1 MFPLI
6 RISDTLVIPTYYLIL
21 SGAVCLALL
30 WVSRR
35 SVLFGLSRQRALDLS
50 LIIMVSGFI
59 GGRLFHVFYE
69 NYDFYLEDPTR
80 VLYFWNG
87 GFVFYGGA
95 LLSGLCAFIYL
106 RATEPKDLKRYLDLF
121 AAPLSFTYILGR
133 IACFFAGC
141 CYGRYC
147 DLPWA
152 INARHPTQLYAV
164 FWEVGTL
171 ILVLAIEKTAIKDR
185 FKPLKGTGSVFYLW
199 ILLHACG
206 RLVMEAFRDD
216 FRGPTLGLSISSWIS
231 VGLVALA
238 VWLLSLNKEDQKH

>member
-21 SGAVCLALL
+21 SAAVCVSLL

-35 SVLFGLSRQRALDLS
+35 SQVFGLSRQRALDLS
-50 LIIMVSGFI
+50 LLIMISGFL

-69 NYDFYLEDPTR
+69 NFDFYLESPVR

-106 RATEPKDLKRYLDLF
+106 RITEPKYLKRYLDLF
-121 AAPLSFTYILGR
+121 AAPLSLTYILGR

-141 CYGRYC
+141 CFGRYC
-147 DLPWA
+147 ELPWA

-164 FWEVGTL
+164 FWELGTL
-171 ILVLAIEKTAIKDR
+171 ILLLAIEKTPRKERLAVFRK
-185 FKPLKGTGSVFYLW
+185 TGGIFYLW
-199 ILLHACG
+199 ILLHAFG
-206 RLVMEAFRDD
+206 RLIMEAFRDD

-231 VGLVALA
+231 VSLIVLA
-238 VWLLSLNKEDQKH
+238 TLLLSLNKDDLKH

>member
-1 MFPLI
+1 M
-6 RISDTLVIPTYYLIL
+6 IPTYYLIL
-21 SGAVCLALL
+21 SAAVCLALL
-30 WVSRR
+30 WVTRR
-35 SVLFGLSRQRALDLS
+35 SEILGLSRQRTLDLS
-50 LIIMVSGFI
+50 LIVMVSGFI

-69 NYDFYLEDPTR
+69 NFDFYLEDPTR

-95 LLSGLCAFIYL
+95 LLSGLCVFIYL
-106 RATEPKDLKRYLDLF
+106 RLTEPKFLKRYLDLF
-121 AAPLSFTYILGR
+121 AAPLSLTYILGR

-147 DLPWA
+147 ELPWA

-164 FWEVGTL
+164 FWELGTL
-171 ILVLAIEKTAIKDR
+171 ILLLAIEKTAIKDR
-185 FKPLKGTGSVFYLW
+185 VKPLKGAGSLFYLW
-199 ILLHACG
+199 ILLHALG

-231 VGLVALA
+231 VGIAALA
-238 VWLLSLNKEDQKH
+238 ILLLSLNKEDQEH